1 MSAPA
6 EIDLRALADKPFE
19 LLQAIERRCLE
30 LVQVSSADGGESSEW
45 VGIGFKLGE
54 ETMLVIRDDIREV
67 MMLPDSMSRV
77 PGAKPWIR
85 GLANLRGHL
94 LPIVDLR
101 QYLGGGIT
109 KESRAARVLVL
120 NSREFPVGVLVDE
133 VYGFRRFLN
142 SEFSADIPQ
151 MAIRCERYLSGAFAR
166 NNDFWPV
173 FSMSTLLAT
182 QDFQHAGEQ

>member
-1 MSAPA
+1 
-6 EIDLRALADKPFE
+6 
-19 LLQAIERRCLE
+19 
-30 LVQVSSADGGESSEW
+30 
-45 VGIGFKLGE
+45 
-54 ETMLVIRDDIREV
+54 
-67 MMLPDSMSRV
+67 
-77 PGAKPWIR
+77 
-85 GLANLRGHL
+85 
-94 LPIVDLR
+94 
-101 QYLGGGIT
+101 
-109 KESRAARVLVL
+109 VLVL